1 MKVQI
6 LKKVSCATNKLG
18 NETITYNKDEVVEI
32 FDELATS
39 LIRAEFAIEVNDL
52 KEVKTPKVAEKAIEK
67 APENKA
73 LKVKKKEIKKKT
85 KK

>member
-6 LKKVSCATNKLG
+6 LKKVNCATNKIG
-18 NETITYNKDEVVEI
+18 NETVTYHKDEVVEI
-32 FDELATS
+32 FSELAAA
-39 LIRAEFAIEVNDL
+39 LIKADLAIEVKDL
-52 KEVKTPKVAEKAIEK
+52 KEAKIPKVAEKAIEK

-73 LKVKKKEIKKKT
+73 LKTKKKETKSKT

>member
-6 LKKVSCATNKLG
+6 LKKVNCATNELG

-39 LIRAEFAIEVNDL
+39 LIKAEIAIEVKDL
-52 KEVKTPKVAEKAIEK
+52 KEAKTPKVVEKAIEK
-67 APENKA
+67 APENKS
-73 LKVKKKEIKKKT
+73 LKTKKKETKNKT

>member
-6 LKKVSCATNKLG
+6 LKKVNCATNQLG

-39 LIRAEFAIEVNDL
+39 LIKAELAIEVKDL
-52 KEVKTPKVAEKAIEK
+52 KETKTPKIAEKAIEK
-67 APENKA
+67 APDNKA
-73 LKVKKKEIKKKT
+73 LKTKKKETKSKT